1 MNDDKLFWQ
10 ARCGDDDLRIVE
22 QLLSAYIT
30 VSDGADLCL
39 VDLYS
44 RIRCDK
50 FSSLSQI
57 MAHEKNEKY
66 FQTLQSALDEEKIDC
81 DIVAKASRVLE
92 TFTPTY
98 TRDQ

>member
-66 FQTLQSALDEEKIDC
+66 FLR
-81 DIVAKASRVLE
+81 AKRVHC
-92 TFTPTY
+92 
-98 TRDQ
+98 RRA